1 MLNEFP
7 LSKELIC
14 GLFLSVLSKHYRKL
28 LEKREILAVG
38 LEFFPIAL
46 LYPILFGLDIF
57 LLGSLL
63 VSE

>member
-1 MLNEFP
+1 M
-7 LSKELIC
+7 
-14 GLFLSVLSKHYRKL
+14 LSKHYRKL

-38 LEFFPIAL
+38 LKFFIAL